1 MTLAY
6 HHVMKIRDNMSAVI
20 EGLQKDQG
28 LLAAYLEA
36 TDKIDWR
43 ALHKR
48 IVIGEAPKPADVEA
62 HQAST
67 APQLSEVVPST
78 LRFAFR
84 RANLLRSP

>member
-6 HHVMKIRDNMSAVI
+6 HHAMKIRDNMSAVI
-20 EGLQKDQG
+20 EGLQKDHG

-43 ALHKR
+43 ALDKR
-48 IVIGEAPKPADVEA
+48 VLIDEPPKPANLEA

-67 APQLSEVVPST
+67 APQLPDVAPPKSSFV
-78 LRFAFR
+78 FR
-84 RANLLRSP
+84 RTNLLRVP